1 MNKHQKRYKLVVFGA
16 SRIGK
21 TSTILQF
28 IGGRFI
34 ETYQPSGD
42 ETYQKTIQID
52 NKRVEIDIS
61 DVCVSEESKGSTH
74 YYIRTRDGFI
84 LMYSITSRYSFDL
97 IQDIHNEIYRIRDK
111 EMNEHIPCII
121 VGNKSELTEEREVG
135 TEEGMKYSE
144 SVRCHFIE
152 SSAKRNENINEIF
165 EIITKD
171 VIKYKENNN
180 QIESSNE
187 EIKQKGCFI
196 V

>member
-28 IGGRFI
+28 IDGRFI

-61 DVCVSEESKGSTH
+61 D
-74 YYIRTRDGFI
+74 YIRTRDGFI

-144 SVRCHFIE
+144 SVQCHFIE